1 LSKDQENKAK
11 EEMYAKERAH
21 ERRRFFLRHTRPNKF
36 GTQLCV
42 QRPDGT
48 RIMLQNIYQK
58 SIDPTNL
65 GKHQRQKSNAIHGK
79 KNKLNKIETNDMLIN
94 EAALKQSDRDLLAI
108 L

>member
-1 LSKDQENKAK
+1 MQILEIQYQIFKNFTPDQIFLSKEQESRAK
-11 EEMYAKERAH
+11 EDMYAQEKAH

-36 GTQLCV
+36 GTQLSI

-65 GKHQRQKSNAIHGK
+65 GKHQR
-79 KNKLNKIETNDMLIN
+79 
-94 EAALKQSDRDLLAI
+94 
-108 L
+108 